1 MGRPEA
7 GATKP
12 QPWPVRLTHWLNVPL
27 LLAMVG
33 SGLQILVAYPY
44 QGPHGEL
51 YAWFPLQGTTPPEWM
66 RLGVWLAGARHWH
79 FAFMWLFA
87 ANALVYLAY
96 LALSG
101 EWRRRA
107 FLVRR
112 DLPSLG
118 RTMASYARLRAM
130 PTGGELYNGLQR
142 LAYSSVF
149 LLALIELLS
158 GLALY
163 KPVQL
168 HRLASLF
175 GGYDG
180 ARLVHFVGMVLL
192 LFFLAG
198 HVAMVLLHPRSL
210 AEMVTGGR
218 RRE

>member
-1 MGRPEA
+1 MALRR
-7 GATKP
+7 P

-27 LLAMVG
+27 LLIMVG

-44 QGPHGEL
+44 QGPRGEIWE
-51 YAWFPLQGTTPPEWM
+51 WFPFQGVVPPEWM
-66 RLGVWLAGARHWH
+66 RLGSWLAGARHVH

-87 ANALVYLAY
+87 ANGLVYLAY

-107 FLVRR
+107 FLARR
-112 DLPSLG
+112 DLASLA
-118 RTMASYARLRAM
+118 RTVASYARLRAM
-130 PTGGELYNGLQR
+130 PTDGELYNGLQR
-142 LAYSSVF
+142 FAYTGAIA
-149 LLALIELLS
+149 LALLELLS

-168 HRLASLF
+168 HGLTRLF

-180 ARLVHFVGMVLL
+180 ARLAHLLGMALL

-198 HVAMVLLHPRSL
+198 HVTMVLLHPRSL

-218 RRE
+218 PRE